1 VSEATTAT
9 SQTRLASCSLIG
21 IWYFSF
27 GKVNLW
33 LMHPASTRYPSSF
46 APIRDRMIVGAFV
59 GVRLPVDIP
68 DVLHGLPEIGLVD
81 DVVLVE
87 DGSRF
92 VNAYPHG

>member
-1 VSEATTAT
+1 
-9 SQTRLASCSLIG
+9 
-21 IWYFSF
+21 
-27 GKVNLW
+27 
-33 LMHPASTRYPSSF
+33 
-46 APIRDRMIVGAFV
+46 MIVGAFV